1 MFYGKD
7 IKKNHIYNS
16 LYLFLPL
23 LTNGYRLD
31 ITCMYLSLS
40 LLPPHYTKK

>member
-31 ITCMYLSLS
+31 IT
-40 LLPPHYTKK
+40 